1 MLHFDITLDTL
12 IQEGIFEARQEFKA
26 TTVNRGKLV
35 KESIKKGPRA
45 CDSLL
50 RCLES
55 QMKEAYDKVVKTFN
69 DRQTVG

>member
-12 IQEGIFEARQEFKA
+12 VQEGIFEARHEFKETA
-26 TTVNRGKLV
+26 VNRGKLV
-35 KESIKKGPRA
+35 KESIRKGPRA
-45 CDSLL
+45 CECLL

-55 QMKEAYDKVVKTFN
+55 QLKEVYDKAVKTWN